1 MAFFFQ
7 DLFDLFWSTIPDDK
21 KQECKTPLK
30 LARKI
35 LPDALF
41 IAATAGIIIMPLF
54 HSEQEASGTHG
65 RIWTAG

>member
-21 KQECKTPLK
+21 KLECKTPLK

-35 LPDALF
+35 FPDALF
-41 IAATAGIIIMPLF
+41 IAATAGIIIMP
-54 HSEQEASGTHG
+54 
-65 RIWTAG
+65 